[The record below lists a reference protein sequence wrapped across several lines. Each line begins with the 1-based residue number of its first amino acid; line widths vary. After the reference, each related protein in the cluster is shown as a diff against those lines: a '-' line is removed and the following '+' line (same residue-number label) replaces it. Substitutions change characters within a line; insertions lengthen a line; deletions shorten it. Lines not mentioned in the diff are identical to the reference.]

1 MSSTATISFVLGTT
15 NAVVPLGFEAWVDDL
30 KFFDTDHVQ
39 LDQPIQIEIAD
50 DDAEHELRLV
60 MKNKLSDHTK
70 VDLSGNII
78 SDARLVITNLA
89 FDDIDLGQL
98 ITEHAIYTHD
108 QNAQLPTPVQ
118 DKFYGEMG
126 CNGTVSLK
134 FATPV
139 YLWLLEHM

>member
-1 MSSTATISFVLGTT
+1 MSSTVTISFVLGTT
-15 NAVVPLGFEAWVDDL
+15 NAVVPLGFEAWVDGL

-50 DDAEHELRLV
+50 DDAKHELRLV
-60 MKNKLSDHTK
+60 MKNKILDHTQ
-70 VDLSGNII
+70 VDLAGNII

-89 FDDIDLGQL
+89 FEDIALGHL
-98 ITEHAIYTHD
+98 FTKHAIYTHD

-134 FATPV
+134 FTTPV
-139 YLWLLEHM
+139 YLWLLERM

>member
-1 MSSTATISFVLGTT
+1 MSSTVTISFRLGTT
-15 NAVVPLGFEAWVDDL
+15 NTAVPLGFEAWVDNQ
-30 KFFDTDHVQ
+30 KFFNTDHVQ
-39 LDQPIQIEIAD
+39 VDQPIQIEIAD

-60 MKNKLSDHTK
+60 MKNKRSDHTK
-70 VDLSGNII
+70 VDLDGNII

-98 ITEHAIYTHD
+98 VTEHTIYTHD

-118 DKFYGEMG
+118 DKFYSEMG
-126 CNGTVSLK
+126 CNGIVSLK
-134 FATPV
+134 FTTPV

>member
-1 MSSTATISFVLGTT
+1 VSSTVTISFVLGTT
-15 NAVVPLGFEAWVDDL
+15 NAAVPLGFEAWLDDQ

-39 LDQPIQIEIAD
+39 SDQPIRIEIAD
-50 DDAEHELRLV
+50 NDAEHELRLA

-70 VDLSGNII
+70 VDLGGNII
-78 SDARLVITNLA
+78 SDARLVITDLA
-89 FDDIDLGQL
+89 FDNIDLGPL

-108 QNAQLPTPVQ
+108 QNAHLPTPVQ

-134 FATPV
+134 FTTPV